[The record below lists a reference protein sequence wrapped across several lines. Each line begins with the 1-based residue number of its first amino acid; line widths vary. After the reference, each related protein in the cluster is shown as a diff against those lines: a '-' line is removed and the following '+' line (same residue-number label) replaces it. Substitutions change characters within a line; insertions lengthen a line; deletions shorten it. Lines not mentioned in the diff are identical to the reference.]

1 MTALEVIAIL
11 ILIGAILVLLYYYLQ
26 NTRGFSLNMRP
37 TTTENRTRTLKVD
50 EDDKSIYQ
58 TMKETGAKA
67 SSAISKVTESST
79 MAGMGERMAGVSE
92 KIKGTISTD
101 IVSNKI
107 EDFLN
112 EQSDQLIKDWEI
124 VTKKDLSQLEERF
137 DTVSLNVDSLEK
149 DSKNTG
155 ATPTKNWI
163 ISKKEFPNWKILQRA
178 LKNPLI
184 KPKNNSTNIII

>member
-37 TTTENRTRTLKVD
+37 ITTESRTRTLKVD
-50 EDDKSIYQ
+50 EDDSSIYQ

-67 SSAISKVTESST
+67 SSATSKVTESST

-149 DSKNTG
+149 RFEEYRGYTNKKLDN
-155 ATPTKNWI
+155 I
-163 ISKKEFPNWKILQRA
+163 EERISKLEDPAEGTEKSVDKA
-178 LKNPLI
+178 K
-184 KPKNNSTNIII
+184 K